1 MNKVSN
7 TLLYYYK
14 VIVYFSLVFIP
25 RRFSMTASNAETS
38 DSFAEVNAACALF
51 KLLTSSGEQEVAV
64 DVDMERATTY
74 ISG

>member
-1 MNKVSN
+1 
-7 TLLYYYK
+7 
-14 VIVYFSLVFIP
+14 
-25 RRFSMTASNAETS
+25 MTASNAETS

-74 ISG
+74 ISS